1 MVSGIRK
8 KGQYWLVFSQIWT
21 FIIAQPYIQ
30 LILHTGRLS
39 TLQQSMTESAFTLLS
54 THQNVPSAVLRNT
67 LLQLKGLPKYHLTP
81 ESLTRPLFTRRDQIL
96 QYPTT
101 RLHIAGQRAVL
112 VMSGGVA
119 TGAGISWAGWLG
131 WLLGSGEGLLGFVG
145 MDAGTAVG
153 VGILSAVASIR
164 WAVGKWEKSK
174 KRWWQDWSRVGEGLD
189 RDLKVCLL
197 MSPFLSNNN

>member
-1 MVSGIRK
+1 
-8 KGQYWLVFSQIWT
+8 
-21 FIIAQPYIQ
+21 
-30 LILHTGRLS
+30 
-39 TLQQSMTESAFTLLS
+39 MTESAFTLLS
-54 THQNVPSAVLRNT
+54 AHQNVPSAVLRNT
-67 LLQLKGLPKYHLTP
+67 LLQLKGLPKYRLTP
-81 ESLTRPLFTRRDQIL
+81 ESLTQPLFTRRDQIL

-131 WLLGSGEGLLGFVG
+131 WLLGGGEGLLGFVG

-174 KRWWQDWSRVGEGLD
+174 ERWWQDWSRVGEGLD
-189 RDLKVCLL
+189 RDLKVYHL
-197 MSPFLSNNN
+197 MSPFCLTMTE

>member
-1 MVSGIRK
+1 M
-8 KGQYWLVFSQIWT
+8 
-21 FIIAQPYIQ
+21 
-30 LILHTGRLS
+30 
-39 TLQQSMTESAFTLLS
+39 
-54 THQNVPSAVLRNT
+54 
-67 LLQLKGLPKYHLTP
+67 
-81 ESLTRPLFTRRDQIL
+81 
-96 QYPTT
+96 

-119 TGAGISWAGWLG
+119 TGAGISWAGWLS

-189 RDLKVCLL
+189 RDLKVCYLV
-197 MSPFLSNNN
+197 SSFFV

>member
-1 MVSGIRK
+1 
-8 KGQYWLVFSQIWT
+8 
-21 FIIAQPYIQ
+21 
-30 LILHTGRLS
+30 
-39 TLQQSMTESAFTLLS
+39 MTESAFSLLS

-67 LLQLKGLPKYHLTP
+67 LFQLKGLPKYGLTP
-81 ESLTRPLFTRRDQIL
+81 ESLTQPLFTRRDQIL
-96 QYPTT
+96 QYPTM

-131 WLLGSGEGLLGFVG
+131 LLEFVG

-189 RDLKVCLL
+189 RDLKVCRL
-197 MSPFLSNNN
+197 MPPILSNND